1 MPYKQ
6 VLTRRARI
14 IVPPEAS
21 GIGKQLR
28 SLARETQDL
37 GREAGSLLQ
46 GLDSSWQGR
55 ARGRFFQNFAWLPSR
70 ADGAASLADR
80 LAGQVETMT
89 VTVWDTAWET
99 IWQAD
104 PPSNNN

>member
-6 VLTRRARI
+6 VLMRRARI
-14 IVPPEAS
+14 IVPPEAFA
-21 GIGKQLR
+21 IGKQLR

-46 GLDSSWQGR
+46 GLDSGWQGQ
-55 ARGRFFQNFAWLPSR
+55 ARGRFFQTFASLSSR
-70 ADGAASLADR
+70 ADGAASRADH

-89 VTVWDTAWET
+89 VTVWDSVWET

-104 PPSNNN
+104 SPFND

>member
-6 VLTRRARI
+6 VLMRRARI
-14 IVPPEAS
+14 IVPPDAH
-21 GIGKQLR
+21 GIAKQLR
-28 SLARETQDL
+28 SLALESQDV

-46 GLDSSWQGR
+46 GLDTSWQGR
-55 ARGRFFQNFAWLPSR
+55 ARGRFFQNFASLPSR

-80 LAGQVETMT
+80 LASRVETMT

-104 PPSNNN
+104 SPFND

>member
-6 VLTRRARI
+6 VLMRRARI
-14 IVPPEAS
+14 IVPREAC

-28 SLARETQDL
+28 SLTRETQHL
-37 GREAGSLLQ
+37 GREAGSLLR
-46 GLDSSWQGR
+46 GLDASWQGR
-55 ARGRFFQNFAWLPSR
+55 ARDRFFQNFATLPSR

-80 LAGQVETMT
+80 LASRVETMT

>member
-1 MPYKQ
+1 MPFTQ

-14 IVPPEAS
+14 IIPPEAHD
-21 GIGKQLR
+21 IGRQLR
-28 SLARETQDL
+28 SLVRETRDVA
-37 GREAGSLLQ
+37 REAGSLLR

-55 ARGRFFQNFAWLPSR
+55 ARDRFFQTFTSLPSR
-70 ADGAASLADR
+70 TDGAASLTDR
-80 LAGQVETMT
+80 LAGQVESIT